1 MASRV
6 LPGIP
11 SPLGAT
17 WDGNGVNF
25 ALYSEAATGVEL
37 CLFDDSGRQRE
48 SVPFTEITGH
58 VWHAYLP
65 DVRPGQ
71 LYGYRVHGPYEPA
84 AGQRF
89 NPAKL
94 LIDPYAKAIAGKL
107 NWQAPV
113 FGYQRGNKDSDLSR
127 DDNDDAW
134 GMPKCVVVDPS
145 FDWQGDAPPAI
156 PWHKTVIYETHVKG
170 LTIRHPELEAKVRG
184 SYAGL
189 ASPPIVDYLK
199 NLGITAVELMPVH
212 DFLGTKSLIDR
223 GLSNYWGY
231 NTTNF
236 FSPSAK
242 YSSSGDRGGQVKEF
256 KTMVKM
262 LHSAGIE
269 VILDVV
275 YNHTSEGDEL
285 GPTLSFRGIDN
296 LTYYRLEPGR
306 ERHYVD
312 YTGTGNSLNVPH
324 PQVLKLVMDSLRYWV
339 LEMHVDGFR
348 FDLASTLAREMN
360 DVDRLSAFFAV
371 VHHDPVISQVKL
383 IAEPWDLGEGGYQLG
398 NFPVLWTEWN
408 GKYRD
413 SVRRFW
419 KADKGLLAELGYR
432 LTGSSD
438 LYQQNGRS
446 PYASINFI
454 TAHDGFTLHDLVSY
468 NRKHNK
474 ANGEGNRDGTN
485 DNFSWNCGVEG
496 PTDNLDIIELRER
509 QKRNFLATLFLSQGV
524 PMLFGGD
531 ELGRTQR
538 GNNNAYCQDNDVS
551 WYDWNL
557 NDKKRALLEYTKR
570 LIQIRRAHPILRRSK
585 FFQGRPVLGSGIKD
599 IMWLRPDGQEMT
611 DEDWK
616 SSRVH
621 CISVFLAGTVPG
633 EANEKGEPMADDD
646 LLLLLNPDNKE
657 VDFTGPVLEQ
667 VAQWEVI
674 LDTDTSEV
682 KPPKR
687 VLRGGEKLKVGGRS
701 TLFLRKIETQK

>member
-1 MASRV
+1 
-6 LPGIP
+6 
-11 SPLGAT
+11 
-17 WDGNGVNF
+17 
-25 ALYSEAATGVEL
+25 
-37 CLFDDSGRQRE
+37 
-48 SVPFTEITGH
+48 
-58 VWHAYLP
+58 
-65 DVRPGQ
+65 
-71 LYGYRVHGPYEPA
+71 
-84 AGQRF
+84 
-89 NPAKL
+89 
-94 LIDPYAKAIAGKL
+94 
-107 NWQAPV
+107 
-113 FGYQRGNKDSDLSR
+113 
-127 DDNDDAW
+127 
-134 GMPKCVVVDPS
+134 
-145 FDWQGDAPPAI
+145 
-156 PWHKTVIYETHVKG
+156 
-170 LTIRHPELEAKVRG
+170 
-184 SYAGL
+184 
-189 ASPPIVDYLK
+189 
-199 NLGITAVELMPVH
+199 
-212 DFLGTKSLIDR
+212 
-223 GLSNYWGY
+223 
-231 NTTNF
+231 
-236 FSPSAK
+236 
-242 YSSSGDRGGQVKEF
+242 
-256 KTMVKM
+256 
-262 LHSAGIE
+262 
-269 VILDVV
+269 
-275 YNHTSEGDEL
+275 
-285 GPTLSFRGIDN
+285 
-296 LTYYRLEPGR
+296 
-306 ERHYVD
+306 
-312 YTGTGNSLNVPH
+312 
-324 PQVLKLVMDSLRYWV
+324 
-339 LEMHVDGFR
+339 
-348 FDLASTLAREMN
+348 
-360 DVDRLSAFFAV
+360 
-371 VHHDPVISQVKL
+371 
-383 IAEPWDLGEGGYQLG
+383 
-398 NFPVLWTEWN
+398 LWTEWN

-621 CISVFLAGTVPG
+621 CISVFLAGMASEEVD
-633 EANEKGEPMADDD
+633 EKGKPPADDD

-667 VAQWEVI
+667 AAQWEVI
-674 LDTDTSEV
+674 LDTGTSEV
-682 KPPKR
+682 TPPKR
-687 VLRGGEKLKVGGRS
+687 VLRGGEKLKVSGHS
-701 TLFLRKIETQK
+701 TLLLKSSPQH